1 MRARLDIELSSAAG
15 GEPLVVELSWSE
27 GIRPSTP
34 RSHRGDTAPLVT
46 LFALFCHTAQQAG
59 SPPGLTAP
67 VDSETGRVLRR
78 VQQLLLD
85 ATPTRGRNKW
95 IRQLFGPHPLH
106 LLGESGWEGHNA
118 LSALVEISGKSVLV
132 ATLNTEYLQP
142 EDIRFHTGKAQLS
155 RSEIG
160 TWLTSVGVPVPSVD
174 RRSRSDAVDALVRL
188 ATGLKQSGQWHEALE
203 TFHRAAE
210 LARLEHRHS
219 EESVCLR
226 SIGEIALTR
235 VPPAEARRWL
245 ERAIE
250 TARLSGDREGE
261 ATTLLSLGTLEQFEM
276 NLAAARG
283 HLEHAALLFRDLGRP
298 VLEGRAEARLGH
310 FFIRVGD
317 IHAARRSLERSEYL
331 FRTQNDIGGVASAL
345 VPQITLLSTQGD
357 YEGARKLAARA
368 RALYDEAGAP
378 QGRAIAAVASANLE
392 LDLDELDRAEELYAE
407 AARIYDGLG
416 HRSGKSNAEW
426 GVGEC
431 LRRKGKIDE
440 ARALFVP
447 LLRACIELENIMG
460 HASVLWSLSRCALAS
475 GNLQEARELVEE
487 AIRVCHE
494 QKMPLMQSNLYT
506 TLGEIEGAARRPA
519 AARVAFATAQQSH
532 GRNRDPL
539 DRAQIL
545 MARGNLELDYDRR
558 EAIRCFYQAAGIFSE
573 LGFEDQERNALD
585 RAAALFPNESPSRPL
600 PRHLPTYPSS
610 DARS

>member
-1 MRARLDIELSSAAG
+1 MDGGGNSKEGQNRELSRDTRFCGRLKEFHVGPGIGYHPRSRVSPAYLPPKRNHRSASSSPFEWTLSARPELRSCPVRKRGRLDPSHREAVRGALPRSDSDLEVVQFRVHVETETVGRGQRPCDIELSSAAG

-160 TWLTSVGVPVPSVD
+160 TWLTSVGLPVPSVD

-250 TARLSGDREGE
+250 TARLSGDRDSG
-261 ATTLLSLGTLEQFEM
+261 
-276 NLAAARG
+276 
-283 HLEHAALLFRDLGRP
+283 
-298 VLEGRAEARLGH
+298 
-310 FFIRVGD
+310 VG
-317 IHAARRSLERSEYL
+317 
-331 FRTQNDIGGVASAL
+331 
-345 VPQITLLSTQGD
+345 
-357 YEGARKLAARA
+357 
-368 RALYDEAGAP
+368 AGAP
-378 QGRAIAAVASANLE
+378 
-392 LDLDELDRAEELYAE
+392 
-407 AARIYDGLG
+407 G
-416 HRSGKSNAEW
+416 H
-426 GVGEC
+426 V
-431 LRRKGKIDE
+431 
-440 ARALFVP
+440 
-447 LLRACIELENIMG
+447 
-460 HASVLWSLSRCALAS
+460 
-475 GNLQEARELVEE
+475 
-487 AIRVCHE
+487 
-494 QKMPLMQSNLYT
+494 
-506 TLGEIEGAARRPA
+506 
-519 AARVAFATAQQSH
+519 
-532 GRNRDPL
+532 
-539 DRAQIL
+539 
-545 MARGNLELDYDRR
+545 
-558 EAIRCFYQAAGIFSE
+558 
-573 LGFEDQERNALD
+573 
-585 RAAALFPNESPSRPL
+585 PSR
-600 PRHLPTYPSS
+600 RGG
-610 DARS
+610 